1 MLRELEWVWVLIVPA
16 GARLKLLRAHAL
28 AAEWPLTM
36 GLTAAPVWH
45 SAVAQSAVI
54 AAELA
59 AEISIG

>member
-1 MLRELEWVWVLIVPA
+1 MRELEWVWVLIVPA
-16 GARLKLLRAHAL
+16 GARKLKLLRAHAL

-45 SAVAQSAVI
+45 SAVAQSAVL